1 MGVNEDH
8 KYVGQRNETTQSS
21 SLLDDMSQLNRI
33 LREQTRENLF
43 LGTRLFDWK
52 IILFPE
58 QVDNDRKNG
67 LRPLGV
73 LCSTGM

>member
-8 KYVGQRNETTQSS
+8 KNVGQRSETTQSS

-43 LGTRLFDWK
+43 LGTRLFD
-52 IILFPE
+52 
-58 QVDNDRKNG
+58 
-67 LRPLGV
+67 
-73 LCSTGM
+73 

>member
-8 KYVGQRNETTQSS
+8 KYAGQRKETTQSS

-43 LGTRLFDWK
+43 LGTRLFD
-52 IILFPE
+52 
-58 QVDNDRKNG
+58 
-67 LRPLGV
+67 
-73 LCSTGM
+73 

>member
-43 LGTRLFDWK
+43 LGTRLFD
-52 IILFPE
+52 
-58 QVDNDRKNG
+58 
-67 LRPLGV
+67 
-73 LCSTGM
+73 

>member
-8 KYVGQRNETTQSS
+8 KYAGQPNETTQSS

-43 LGTRLFDWK
+43 LGTRLFD
-52 IILFPE
+52 
-58 QVDNDRKNG
+58 
-67 LRPLGV
+67 
-73 LCSTGM
+73 